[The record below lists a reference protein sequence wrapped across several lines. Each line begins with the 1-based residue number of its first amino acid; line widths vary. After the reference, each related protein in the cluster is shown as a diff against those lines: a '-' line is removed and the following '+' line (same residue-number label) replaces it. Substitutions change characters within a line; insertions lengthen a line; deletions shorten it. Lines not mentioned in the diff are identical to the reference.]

1 VAVPVSGVRSLAP
14 STRRAY
20 AYDWAHFA
28 DWCAARRR
36 RALPA
41 TAASVAAYVDDIA
54 STRRPATVRRRLAGI
69 AARHRADGLASPTG
83 AAVVRHAMAR
93 AAWHGRRARVPT
105 LPLTPA
111 AASAM
116 VAALAPTLAGARDA
130 ALLLVGYGAALRC
143 SELVGL
149 DVADVRLIG
158 TVGPDAVAP
167 DVRLIGADGSDDSGA
182 AALEVRT
189 ARGVV
194 LVPRGSRPTL
204 CAVTAWARWL
214 DRRGR
219 AAGPA
224 FHPIDRHGRLDPR
237 RLSDDAVT
245 DIVRRAARCAGLASP
260 ERWTGRSLRL
270 GMMVTAGAQGTSETR
285 IMRQTGLRDR
295 RFVHE
300 ALEQAPRPT

>member
-1 VAVPVSGVRSLAP
+1 VAGALAAR
-14 STRRAY
+14 TERAY
-20 AYDWAHFA
+20 GYDWAHFSA
-28 DWCAARRR
+28 WCAAARR

-41 TAASVAAYVDDIA
+41 TAASVARYVDEIA
-54 STRRPATVRRRLAGI
+54 DSRRPSTVRRRLAGI
-69 AARHRADGLASPTG
+69 AARHRSAGLPSPTG

-105 LPLTPA
+105 RPLTPA

-116 VAALAPTLAGARDA
+116 VAAVPDSLAGARDA

-149 DVADVRLIG
+149 DVADVHA
-158 TVGPDAVAP
+158 TAE
-167 DVRLIGADGSDDSGA
+167 
-182 AALEVRT
+182 ALRVRT

-219 AAGPA
+219 DAGPA
-224 FHPIDRHGRLDPR
+224 FHPIDRHGRLDRR

-245 DIVRRAARCAGLASP
+245 DIVRRSARRAGLVDP
-260 ERWTGRSLRL
+260 ERWTSRSLRL
-270 GMMVTAGAQGTSETR
+270 GMMVTAGAQGTSEDR
-285 IMRQTGLRDR
+285 IMRQTGHRDR

-300 ALEQAPRPT
+300 ALEQAPAGAQPSAAKN